1 MHLPRLFGAVARLWP
16 RLWPVHCVGL
26 VLVWLVAFLFHEVL
40 LPRRA
45 LARCAWPA
53 SASPGAYHMA
63 LVADPQL
70 IDNHTY
76 PGRPEPL
83 LAISKHTAD
92 RYMRRN
98 FRALVHQ
105 MYHRQPLLLRV
116 RLVVFLGDYLD
127 NGRLLLDQYYAR
139 ERRRFDSVFRY
150 DPRLL
155 VPLASA
161 QTEPPPSVVEL
172 ITNVAGNHDLGWADG
187 VKIPLRVRFAQSFG
201 SPNTVFMR
209 GGVLFVVLDTLLL
222 LATDEAI
229 SKPARDFLER
239 LAPKSASPNT
249 PRVLLTHVP
258 LWRLGDPGV
267 CGLLRESPTFPI
279 AKGYQYQTVIDELL
293 TKEILERVLPD
304 YVFSGDDHDYCATTH
319 FHHHTSLPE
328 ITVKLF
334 SMAMGIRRPALQLVT
349 LSPATPRIQTSM
361 CILPRPYLDV
371 ATYGFLA
378 AVLVAVVLAART
390 RGTRWNKPLAGLP
403 HHQLTAASLSRLAP
417 ADLRAAL
424 VDMLQLSG
432 VVFVLYVCFCA

>member
-1 MHLPRLFGAVARLWP
+1 MHLPRLLGAVARLWP
-16 RLWPVHCVGL
+16 RLWPAHCVAL
-26 VLVWLVAFLFHEVL
+26 VLVWLVTFLFHEVL
-40 LPRRA
+40 LPRRT

-53 SASPGAYHMA
+53 STSPEAYRMA

-98 FRALVHQ
+98 FKALVHQ
-105 MYHRQPLLLRV
+105 MYHRQPVLLRL

-127 NGRLLLDQYYAR
+127 NGRLLLDRYYAR

-150 DPRLL
+150 NPRLL
-155 VPLASA
+155 VPLVSA
-161 QTEPPPSVVEL
+161 QTEPLPGVVEL
-172 ITNVAGNHDLGWADG
+172 VTNVAGNHDLGWADG
-187 VKIPLRVRFAQSFG
+187 VKIPLRVRFTESFG

-222 LATDEAI
+222 LAADTAI
-229 SKPARDFLER
+229 SNPARNFLER
-239 LAPKSASPNT
+239 LAPRSTSPTT

-267 CGLLRESPTFPI
+267 CGPLRESPTFPI
-279 AKGYQYQTVIDELL
+279 AKGYQYQTVIDEPL

-334 SMAMGIRRPALQLVT
+334 SMAMGIHRPAFQLVT
-349 LSPATPRIQTSM
+349 LSPTTPRIQTTM
-361 CILPRPYLDV
+361 CVLPRPYLDV
-371 ATYGFLA
+371 ATYGLLA
-378 AVLVAVVLAART
+378 AVLVAVVVAVRT
-390 RGTRWNKPLAGLP
+390 RGTRWNKLAAGLP
-403 HHQLTAASLSRLAP
+403 QHLSVTTPPARPLP
-417 ADLRAAL
+417 ADLRAVL
-424 VDMLQLSG
+424 VDMLQLGG
-432 VVFVLYVCFCA
+432 VVLALYMYFCA